1 LCLVEGR
8 LGKRLPI
15 ARIVLYLH
23 LKPVTGRWR
32 PETTNGSRTS
42 TEGRTDGGCDGRRSR
57 AMSATTASK
66 AAAAAAAGTPVR
78 ASLPGGGTP
87 RKRTSALLKH
97 RTLYLMAVPGILYF
111 LVFKYAPM
119 GGLVIAF
126 QDYLPFLG
134 IADSPWVGFEHF
146 VRFFTEDT
154 FFLLLRNTVIISL
167 LMLVF
172 AFPVPI
178 ILALL
183 LNEVRTRSFQRSIQ
197 SVIYLPHFLSW
208 VIVVSIFYV
217 MLSTDGGS
225 INNLIVAMGGEPV
238 PFLTDPDWLR
248 PMYIMQEIWKGAGW
262 GTIVYLAAMTAVDTQ
277 LYEASELDGANRLR
291 QTWHITLPAI
301 RPTIIVMFIL
311 AIGDFLELGFEHM
324 YLVLN
329 SLNREVG
336 EIFDTYVY
344 TAGIQNGQ
352 LSYASAVGLFKG
364 LVGLV
369 LVVGANKMAKRFGEE
384 GVY

>member
-1 LCLVEGR
+1 
-8 LGKRLPI
+8 
-15 ARIVLYLH
+15 
-23 LKPVTGRWR
+23 
-32 PETTNGSRTS
+32 
-42 TEGRTDGGCDGRRSR
+42 
-57 AMSATTASK
+57 MSASTASK
-66 AAAAAAAGTPVR
+66 AVAAVAAGTPVR
-78 ASLPGGGTP
+78 AGVPGGGTR
-87 RKRTSALLKH
+87 RKRTNALLKH

-119 GGLVIAF
+119 GGLVVAF

-134 IADSPWVGFEHF
+134 IGGSPWVGFEHF

-154 FFLLLRNTVIISL
+154 FFLLLRNTVVISL

-183 LNEVRTRSFQRSIQ
+183 LNEVRTRSFQRTIQ

-217 MLSTDGGS
+217 MLSIDGGS
-225 INNLIVAMGGEPV
+225 VNNLIVAAGGEPV
-238 PFLTDPDWLR
+238 AFLTDPDWLR

-277 LYEASELDGANRLR
+277 LYEAAELDGANRLR

-352 LSYASAVGLFKG
+352 LSYATAVGLFKG

-369 LVVGANKMAKRFGEE
+369 LVVMANRMAKRFGEE

>member
-1 LCLVEGR
+1 VS
-8 LGKRLPI
+8 
-15 ARIVLYLH
+15 A
-23 LKPVTGRWR
+23 VTAAKTAA
-32 PETTNGSRTS
+32 PTTPTTS
-42 TEGRTDGGCDGRRSR
+42 
-57 AMSATTASK
+57 SATPSRPRRK
-66 AAAAAAAGTPVR
+66 R
-78 ASLPGGGTP
+78 AS
-87 RKRTSALLKH
+87 ALWKH
-97 RTLYLMAVPGILYF
+97 KALYLMAVPGILYF

-126 QDYLPFLG
+126 QDYMPFLG
-134 IADSPWVGFEHF
+134 IGGSPWVGFDHF

-154 FFLLLRNTVIISL
+154 FLVLLRNTVVISL
-167 LMLVF
+167 LLLIF

-183 LNEVRTRSFQRSIQ
+183 LNEVRTKVFQRSVQ
-197 SVIYLPHFLSW
+197 TVIYLPHFMSW
-208 VIVVSIFYV
+208 VIVVSLFYV
-217 MLSTDGGS
+217 LLTTDGGS
-225 INNLIVAMGGEPV
+225 INRLLESWGMQAV

-248 PMYIMQEIWKGAGW
+248 PLYTIQEIWKTAGW
-262 GTIVYLAAMTAVDTQ
+262 GTIIYLAAMTGVDME
-277 LYEASELDGANRLR
+277 LYEAAELDGAGRWL

-324 YLVLN
+324 FLMLN

-352 LSYASAVGLFKG
+352 LSYATAVGLFKG
-364 LVGLV
+364 LVGLI
-369 LVVGANKMAKRFGEE
+369 LVIGANRLAKKLGEE

>member
-1 LCLVEGR
+1 
-8 LGKRLPI
+8 
-15 ARIVLYLH
+15 
-23 LKPVTGRWR
+23 
-32 PETTNGSRTS
+32 
-42 TEGRTDGGCDGRRSR
+42 
-57 AMSATTASK
+57 MSAATASTAV
-66 AAAAAAAGTPVR
+66 AATAAGTPLKATV
-78 ASLPGGGTP
+78 PGGS
-87 RKRTSALLKH
+87 RKRRSSLLKH

-134 IADSPWVGFEHF
+134 IADSPWVGFDHF

-154 FFLLLRNTVIISL
+154 FVMLLRNTISISV

-183 LNEVRTRSFQRSIQ
+183 LNEVRTRAFQRTIQ

-225 INNLIVAMGGEPV
+225 INNLIVAAGFDPV

-262 GTIVYLAAMTAVDTQ
+262 GTIIYLAAMTAVDTQ

-369 LVVGANKMAKRFGEE
+369 LVVMANKMAKRFGEE